1 MATVWLS
8 RSDAFARLRARK
20 GRGTGLVLVGLALSV
35 LCACGRS
42 DAPAA
47 TPLPADPAQTQSVVG
62 VPPDSPQ
69 LKQIQV
75 QAVQSASVPTDELVA
90 PARVAVNPNRV
101 AHVVP
106 PVQGRVVRVL
116 AKLGDFVEQ
125 GQHIVEIDSP
135 DADAAV
141 SASLQTQA
149 VERQARATLVKAD
162 ADLARTTDLYQ
173 YKAVAEKDLLGAR
186 NDLAQARAGLEAAE
200 AGRQQAGR
208 KLELLGL
215 TPGEFHQPVF
225 IRAPISGKVL
235 DVNVAPGEYRA
246 AVSYHS
252 DTTSPL
258 LTIADLSTIWVSA
271 DVPEPFLRQIHVGD
285 TVAISLVSLPDEHF
299 VGTVARIGDVI
310 DPQTRTLKVHVE
322 LPNARGRLRPEMFGS
337 IRYAGPQ
344 HTMPVVPE
352 AAIVQEYGRSI
363 VFLERGPGQFERRD
377 VATGVRVG
385 ALVSIPT
392 GLQVG
397 DRVVVDGA
405 ILLKGQ

>member
-1 MATVWLS
+1 M
-8 RSDAFARLRARK
+8 
-20 GRGTGLVLVGLALSV
+20 
-35 LCACGRS
+35 LCACGRA

-47 TPLPADPAQTQSVVG
+47 TALPLAPAQKDSVVR

-75 QAVQSASVPTDELVA
+75 QAVQSASVPADELVA

-101 AHVVP
+101 ARVVP
-106 PVQGRVVRVL
+106 QVQGRVVRVMTG
-116 AKLGDFVEQ
+116 LGEFVEQ
-125 GQHIVEIDSP
+125 GQPVVEIDSP

-141 SASLQTQA
+141 SAALQAQA
-149 VERQARATLVKAD
+149 TERQARATLVKAE

-200 AGRQQAGR
+200 AAREQTVR

-215 TPGEFHQPVF
+215 KPGAFHQPVLV
-225 IRAPISGKVL
+225 RAPISGKVL
-235 DVNVAPGEYRA
+235 EVNVAPGEYRA

-252 DTTSPL
+252 DTTAPL

-271 DVPEPFLRQIHVGD
+271 DVPEPSLQLIHVGEPVTID
-285 TVAISLVSLPDEHF
+285 LVSFPDEHLA
-299 VGTVARIGDVI
+299 GKVARIGDVV
-310 DPQTRTLKVHVE
+310 DAQTRTLKVHVE
-322 LPNARGRLRPEMFGS
+322 LANARGRLRPEMFGS
-337 IRYAGPQ
+337 IRHAGPS
-344 HTMPVVPE
+344 HTVPVVPE
-352 AAIVQEYGRSI
+352 AAIVQEYGRPI
-363 VFLERGPGQFERRD
+363 VFLERGAGRFERR
-377 VATGVRVG
+377 VVTTGVRVG
-385 ALVSIPT
+385 ALVSVPA
-392 GLQVG
+392 GLEVG

>member
-1 MATVWLS
+1 METGQSS
-8 RSDAFARLRARK
+8 RPGAAARARPS
-20 GRGTGLVLVGLALSV
+20 TGFILVGLALWMF
-35 LCACGRS
+35 CACGRA

-47 TPLPADPAQTQSVVG
+47 APPPVAPAQKESVVR

-75 QAVQSASVPTDELVA
+75 QAVRSASVPADEFVA

-101 AHVVP
+101 ARVVP
-106 PVQGRVVRVL
+106 QVQGRVVRVMT
-116 AKLGDFVEQ
+116 GFGEFVEQ
-125 GQHIVEIDSP
+125 GQPVVEMDSP

-141 SASLQTQA
+141 SAALQAQA
-149 VERQARATLVKAD
+149 AERQARATLGKAE
-162 ADLARTTDLYQ
+162 ADLARATDLYQ

-186 NDLAQARAGLEAAE
+186 NDLAQAKAGLEVAE

-215 TPGEFHQPVF
+215 KPGEFHQPLFV
-225 IRAPISGKVL
+225 RAPISGKVL
-235 DVNVAPGEYRA
+235 EVNVAPGEYRA

-271 DVPEPFLRQIHVGD
+271 DVPEPFLRLIHVGEPV
-285 TVAISLVSLPDEHF
+285 TISFVSFPDEYF
-299 VGTVARIGDVI
+299 VGKVARMGDVV
-310 DPQTRTLKVHVE
+310 DAQTRTLKVHVE
-322 LPNARGRLRPEMFGS
+322 LANARGRFRPEMFGS
-337 IRYAGPQ
+337 IRHAGPLQ
-344 HTMPVVPE
+344 TLPVVPE

-363 VFLERGPGQFERRD
+363 VFLERGPGQFERRE
-377 VATGVRVG
+377 VTTGVRVG
-385 ALVSIPT
+385 ALVSVPT
-392 GLQVG
+392 GLAMG